1 MNDQHISRVLQILE
15 HDAKQQSMLKQLRQ
29 MVEIESPSSDKS
41 AVDRMG
47 AYLQAAFEAAAAKV
61 AVHSQPVY
69 GNHLEI
75 DFPGGPAKPVM
86 LLGHFDTVYDLGMLK
101 KMPFKVERGRA
112 YGPGV
117 YDMKAGILMMLHAV
131 TALRETNGGVLPR
144 PVKIWL
150 VTDEEVGSESSRRT
164 TERLARQS
172 AAVFVLEPSQGPE
185 GGLKTAR
192 KGVGDFTVKVRGV
205 AAHAGVDSGK
215 GQSAI
220 LELAKQIE
228 RIAGFASPKR
238 GITINPGVIR
248 GGTRTNVIA
257 AEAEVEVDVR
267 VQKMKDAPGLEKRF
281 RMLKPFNKKCSL
293 EVSGGIN
300 RPPME
305 RTEKVVRLFRIAQQT
320 AAELGFKV
328 EERSTGG
335 GSDGNFTAA
344 LGVPTLDG
352 LGAVGEGAHADH
364 ENIVLAEL
372 PKRAALLAGLVLR
385 A

>member
-1 MNDQHISRVLQILE
+1 
-15 HDAKQQSMLKQLRQ
+15 MLAQLRH

-61 AVHSQPVY
+61 TVHSQPVY
-69 GNHLEI
+69 GDHLEI
-75 DFPGGPAKPVM
+75 DFPGGPGRPVM

-131 TALRETNGGVLPR
+131 TALREVSGGALPR

-220 LELAKQIE
+220 IELAKQIE
-228 RIAGFASPKR
+228 RIAGFAAPKR
-238 GITINPGVIR
+238 GITVNPGVIR

-281 RMLKPFNKKCSL
+281 RALKPFNRKCSL
-293 EVSGGIN
+293 EISGGIN

-305 RTEKVVRLFRIAQQT
+305 RTEKVVRLFRIAQET
-320 AAELGFKV
+320 AAELGFEV

-364 ENIVLAEL
+364 ENVVLAEL
-372 PKRAALLAGLVLR
+372 PKRAALLVGLVLR